1 MIGQNSSKTRSLIII
16 IVIVATVFSFG
27 IGLYLFS
34 KEKIPDMSKSLAAV
48 ISSDVAMLTNKER
61 SGNSLGSLKYNT
73 VLAKAAQMKAEDMVK
88 RGYFSHKDPNGL
100 PPWKWLD
107 QVGYNYTYAGE
118 NLGLNFIESNELIE
132 AWMNSSLHRLNLLN
146 KNYTEIGIG
155 IASGIYDGKQAIF
168 IVQFLSKS
176 TLN

>member
-48 ISSDVAMLTNKER
+48 VLSDVARLTNKER
-61 SGNSLGSLKYNT
+61 SENSLGSLKYNT
-73 VLAKAAQMKAEDMVK
+73 VLAKAAQMKAEDMAK
-88 RGYFSHKDPNGL
+88 RGYFSHKDPTGL

-155 IASGIYDGKQAIF
+155 VASGIYDGKQAIF

>member
-1 MIGQNSSKTRSLIII
+1 
-16 IVIVATVFSFG
+16 
-27 IGLYLFS
+27 
-34 KEKIPDMSKSLAAV
+34 MSKSLAAV

-73 VLAKAAQMKAEDMVK
+73 VLAKAAQMKAEDMAK
-88 RGYFSHKDPNGL
+88 RGYFSHKDPTGL

-107 QVGYNYTYAGE
+107 QVGYDYTYAGE
-118 NLGLNFIESNELIE
+118 NLGLNFIESDQLIE

-155 IASGIYDGKQAIF
+155 VASGIYDGKQAIF

>member
-1 MIGQNSSKTRSLIII
+1 MIGQNSSKTRSPIII
-16 IVIVATVFSFG
+16 IATVAIVIALG
-27 IGLYLFS
+27 IGLKLLN

-73 VLAKAAQMKAEDMVK
+73 VLAKAAQMKAEDMAK
-88 RGYFSHKDPNGL
+88 RGYFSHKDPTGL

-107 QVGYNYTYAGE
+107 QVGYDYTYAGE
-118 NLGLNFIESNELIE
+118 NLGLNFIESDQLIE

-146 KNYTEIGIG
+146 KNYAEIGIG